1 MFVLIEM
8 CHVNWFHLEI
18 CRFSHY
24 AKSQTFVQKIDF
36 DKPTLNFYIFKIQ
49 PTLKV
54 IFGDFVIELLILTEN
69 EFTDNIWTFGI
80 VCLCGN

>member
-1 MFVLIEM
+1 MSTDFT
-8 CHVNWFHLEI
+8 WKFAGFHTML
-18 CRFSHY
+18 
-24 AKSQTFVQKIDF
+24 KVQLWSKKIDF